1 MGLITYKPTTPSYRK
16 TVKIDKSQLFK
27 GRPDKSLI
35 EDLQPNSGRNNTGK
49 ITIRHRSGGH
59 KKKYRLVNFKR
70 NTFDKIGTVE
80 RIEYDPNRSA
90 FIALINYQD
99 IKEYIIAPTDLK
111 IGDKVISSAK
121 TEISSGNAMKIKN
134 IPTGTSIHNIEL
146 KPGAGGKLCRSA
158 GSFAQV
164 LGEQEKYVMVKLS
177 SRETRLVHGECMAT
191 IGVVSNQDNKNKKI
205 GKAGIKRHLR
215 SSFLLVLLLQLLQCC
230 YTVATAVATV
240 ATKTATT
247 ACALATFINESKR
260 KAPIRA
266 IVCNLRKVL
275 SFKFSAH

>member
-1 MGLITYKPTTPSYRK
+1 MYKRQGGGSKHKYRVIDFYRK
-16 TVKIDKSQLFK
+16 
-27 GRPDKSLI
+27 
-35 EDLQPNSGRNNTGK
+35 
-49 ITIRHRSGGH
+49 
-59 KKKYRLVNFKR
+59 KKN
-70 NTFDKIGTVE
+70 IPATVE

-99 IKEYIIAPTDLK
+99 LKEYIISPSDLK

-146 KPGAGGKLCRSA
+146 KPGAGGKICRSA

-205 GKAGIKRHLR
+205 GKAGIKRHLGIR
-215 SSFLLVLLLQLLQCC
+215 P
-230 YTVATAVATV
+230 TVRGVVMNPVDHPHGGGEGRTSGGRHPSTPWGMK
-240 ATKTATT
+240 TKGKKTRKIKFT
-247 ACALATFINESKR
+247 SKMIISR
-260 KAPIRA
+260 RA
-266 IVCNLRKVL
+266 K
-275 SFKFSAH
+275 K